1 MNITGKANNKI
12 RENHHPIKNAK
23 KRPEIA
29 IENANKIVPIFSPK
43 ALWMDYVSFVSL
55 DDNSVTYYY
64 KLKKYCIT
72 LKVSN
77 QPISYCKIDLRYATL
92 V

>member
-43 ALWMDYVSFVSL
+43 AL
-55 DDNSVTYYY
+55 
-64 KLKKYCIT
+64 
-72 LKVSN
+72 
-77 QPISYCKIDLRYATL
+77 
-92 V
+92 